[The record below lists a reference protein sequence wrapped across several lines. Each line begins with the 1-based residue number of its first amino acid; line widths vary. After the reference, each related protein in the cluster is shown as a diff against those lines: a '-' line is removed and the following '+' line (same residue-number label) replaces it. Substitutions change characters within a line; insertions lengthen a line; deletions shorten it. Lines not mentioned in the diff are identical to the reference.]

1 MLAQALVERGL
12 IDSFISGVWSALV
25 QVDYYVGEG
34 NTKWALVALA
44 VVMAFLL
51 RPRR

>member
-34 NTKWALVALA
+34 NTKWLLVALA
-44 VVMAFLL
+44 VVMALLL